1 MKSCVGCHSFVVI
14 LIGNCEVTSCGMC
27 FWYLDPTN
35 DVSDG
40 YRTLVSSAWPV
51 KGFAWSMQMHEL
63 DSRGELRVPQQ
74 FLSLLFS
81 RQRVFCSQHKGSF
94 VFKHLCQYC
103 IVLNTK
109 GLLFSIIYV
118 LFSTQRV
125 FYIKHLC
132 IVLDTKGLLY

>member
-51 KGFAWSMQMHEL
+51 KGFAWSMRMHEL
-63 DSRGELRVPQQ
+63 DVNITLV
-74 FLSLLFS
+74 L
-81 RQRVFCSQHKGSF
+81 V
-94 VFKHLCQYC
+94 HLMHQ
-103 IVLNTK
+103 TDPPK
-109 GLLFSIIYV
+109 
-118 LFSTQRV
+118 
-125 FYIKHLC
+125 
-132 IVLDTKGLLY
+132 